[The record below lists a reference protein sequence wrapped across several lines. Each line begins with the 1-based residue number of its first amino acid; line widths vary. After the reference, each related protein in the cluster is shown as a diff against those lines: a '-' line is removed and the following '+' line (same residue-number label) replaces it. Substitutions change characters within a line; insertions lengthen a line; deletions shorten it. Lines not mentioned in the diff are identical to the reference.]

1 MNRKRMFMIAL
12 LALVIAG
19 FLTILASRAVRKA
32 TPTTG
37 PLPAKVVV
45 ATHDLGIGA
54 KVMEGDMRVVD
65 SAVANVPAGA
75 FSTPSEVIGRGVIVP
90 IVRGEAV
97 LSSKLA
103 AEKAGAGLPSVI
115 PPGMRAVSVRVN
127 EVIAVAGFVVP
138 GTRVDVLLTGS
149 PGERSN
155 PMSEVT
161 TTVLENVE
169 VLAAGQKLE
178 RDEAGKPQQVTVI
191 TLLASPQDA
200 QKLTLA
206 ASGGHIQLVL
216 RNPMDTEKHKP
227 TAVSQAALYQL
238 EAAPVVRTVKRVS
251 APVVPRREVTVVE
264 VIKGQ
269 KRENAHF

>member
-32 TPTTG
+32 TTTTG

-54 KVMEGDMRVVD
+54 KVTGLDLRVVD
-65 SAVANVPAGA
+65 SAVADVPAGA